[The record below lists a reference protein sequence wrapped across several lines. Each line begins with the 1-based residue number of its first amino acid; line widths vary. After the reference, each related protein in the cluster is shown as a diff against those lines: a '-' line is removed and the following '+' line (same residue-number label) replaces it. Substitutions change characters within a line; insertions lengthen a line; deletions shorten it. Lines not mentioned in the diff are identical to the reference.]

1 MTTRRRANGEGS
13 VYQRHDDP
21 TCPPLQDGPLN
32 EKGRPTKERPDHRCH
47 GTWVAAVV
55 LPDTGKRKVLYGKSR
70 TEALAKR
77 REVLRDLEDGMPV
90 SSRAP
95 GTVGAW
101 VEGEWL
107 GMTLPSRVAAGT
119 LSPDTLDSYADN
131 WRLHLAPSLG
141 DVRWDKLTPARIR
154 SWQTELLT
162 KPSGRQR
169 QKLRPGETELPP
181 PKLLSNRTVAYCHAV
196 LRKALNDA
204 MRDEVPGVRR
214 NVVSLV
220 EPPKVG
226 RGGKGRPLDVDQV
239 TAVLAAIEDDPLRVL
254 WLTYLGL
261 GLRRGEGLALRWS
274 RIDLDAGTVQI
285 AKSIK
290 RRRTAE
296 VTASGRRRGQL
307 VEDDPKTEASAATL
321 AVPKPVIA
329 VWREHSTAQKTERM
343 AAKVWADPDLLFT
356 TGVGTAIEPR
366 NVNRA
371 WEMVCER
378 AGVPPIRVHDLRHT
392 MATLMLR
399 QGVDVGVVQRMMR
412 HTRRATTSDVYTT
425 VLEEVQRA
433 GADRM
438 GDFFT
443 ELGVGV

>member
-1 MTTRRRANGEGS
+1 MSPRRANGEGS
-13 VYQRHDDP
+13 VYRRAS
-21 TCPPLQDGPLN
+21 DGL
-32 EKGRPTKERPDHRCH
+32 
-47 GTWVAAVV
+47 WVTAVV

-77 REVLRDLEDGMPV
+77 RAVLRDIEDGLPV

-101 VEGEWL
+101 IEAEWL
-107 GMTLPSRVAAGT
+107 GGTLPSRVAAGT
-119 LSPDTLDSYADN
+119 LSPDTLDSYADT

-141 DVRWDKLTPARIR
+141 DIRWDKLTPARIR
-154 SWQTELLT
+154 SWQTELLA

-169 QKLRPGETELPP
+169 LKLRAGETELPP
-181 PKLLSNRTVAYCHAV
+181 PTKLSNRTVAYCHAV

-204 MRDEVPGVRR
+204 LRDEVPGVRR

-220 EPPKVG
+220 EPPKVA
-226 RGGKGRPLDVDQV
+226 RGGKGRPLDVEQV
-239 TAVLAAIEDDPLRVL
+239 TAVLAAIEADPLRVL

-274 RIDLDAGTVQI
+274 RIDLDAGTVRI
-285 AKSIK
+285 AKSLK
-290 RRRTAE
+290 RRRTDE
-296 VTASGRRRGQL
+296 VTESGRRRGHL
-307 VEDDPKTEASAATL
+307 VEDDPKTEASAAPL
-321 AVPKPVIA
+321 AVPGPVVA
-329 VWREHSTAQKTERM
+329 VWREHRAAQLADRM
-343 AAKVWADPDLLFT
+343 SALVWVDPDLLFT
-356 TGVGTAIEPR
+356 TSVGTAIEPR

-371 WEMVCER
+371 WEKVCER
-378 AGVPPIRVHDLRHT
+378 AEVPPIRVHDLRHT

-399 QGVDVGVVQRMMR
+399 QGVDVTVVQRMMR
-412 HTRRATTSDVYTT
+412 HTRRATTADIYTT

-438 GDFFT
+438 GDLFT